1 MKQYRD
7 SERGCFAAV
16 CVIWT
21 FLSRNSSYLCRAP
34 YNCSCSVIFRR
45 TQLFPNCNFEKKY
58 DEISHATLCQ
68 KIFFKSGHMMLL
80 QVISTNQCKIIFLPL
95 WYIRIFPCLLTLYAR
110 IFMQRNIHLNFS
122 KVNTSC
128 QLSRKKRGRSF
139 SCPPTCAQD
148 GYCQCVLQYE

>member
-1 MKQYRD
+1 MIL
-7 SERGCFAAV
+7 SVGALLLFA
-16 CVIWT
+16 WYG
-21 FLSRNSSYLCRAP
+21 LSCQEIPVTCAEHHIIALAQWYFVELS
-34 YNCSCSVIFRR
+34 F
-45 TQLFPNCNFEKKY
+45 FPT
-58 DEISHATLCQ
+58 ATLKKNTMKSHTPLCA
-68 KIFFKSGHMMLL
+68 KRFFFKSGHMMLL

-148 GYCQCVLQYE
+148 GYCQCVLQYEWEWV